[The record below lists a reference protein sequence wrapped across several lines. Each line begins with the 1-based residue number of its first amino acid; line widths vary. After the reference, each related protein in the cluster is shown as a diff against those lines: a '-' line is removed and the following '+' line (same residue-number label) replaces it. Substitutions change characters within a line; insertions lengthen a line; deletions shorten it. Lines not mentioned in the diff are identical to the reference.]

1 MPFGSRLASVAKSAV
16 KIGYNDRFDI
26 FSSSQNMST
35 ENNAPVINNF
45 IRSII
50 DEDLASGKRSS
61 VVTRF
66 PPEPNGFAHIGHAK
80 AICINFGLAEDYQGK
95 CNLRMDDTNPEKESD
110 EYVAA
115 FKEDISWLGFKW
127 NGEVRYASDYFDR
140 LYDYAVELIQAGK
153 AYVDDL
159 SAEEMRQY
167 RGSLTEPGK
176 NSPYRDRT
184 PEENLDLF
192 TRMRA
197 GEFPDGSKTLRL
209 KIDMAS
215 PNINL
220 RDPAI
225 YRIRRVHHHRT
236 GDKWCIYPMYDYTH
250 CISDAIEGIT
260 HSLCSLEFEDHRPL
274 YDWVLDNISIDHH
287 PQQIEFS
294 RLELL
299 YALTS
304 KRKLLQLVN
313 DGVVSGWD
321 DPRMP
326 TVAGMRRRGY
336 SPEGIKL
343 FAQRIGVSKSENI
356 IDMAILEG
364 AVRET
369 LENES
374 PRVMAVVKPLKV
386 TLANYDAAVTAS
398 RSAPFHPHHP
408 EFGERDVPISREI
421 WIEQDDFAEVP
432 PPKWQRLTV
441 GGEVRLRYSYVI
453 KCEEAVKD
461 EDGNV
466 VELKCSIDHDTLGK
480 NPEGRKVKGVI
491 HWVSAEHAI
500 DAEVRWYDRLFTE
513 PRPDA
518 VRNANGEYVDFRQF
532 LNVESLTTIT
542 AYVEDAVLK
551 AAPETRYQFERLGY
565 FVSDRYDHQPGV
577 KAVFNRTVGL
587 KDSWK

>member
-1 MPFGSRLASVAKSAV
+1 
-16 KIGYNDRFDI
+16 
-26 FSSSQNMST
+26 MST
-35 ENNAPVINNF
+35 ENNAPVVNNF

-50 DEDLASGKRSS
+50 DEDLATGRRSS

-80 AICINFGLAEDYQGK
+80 AICINFGLAEDYNGQ

-110 EYVAA
+110 EFVEA
-115 FKEDISWLGFKW
+115 FKQDISWLGFKW

-140 LYDYAVELIQAGK
+140 LYGYAVELIQAGK

-167 RGSLTEPGK
+167 RGNLTEPGK

-197 GEFPDGSKTLRL
+197 GEFADGSKTLRL

-215 PNINL
+215 GNINL

-274 YDWVLDNISIDHH
+274 YDWVLDNISIGHH

-304 KRKLLQLVN
+304 KRKLQALVN
-313 DGVVSGWD
+313 DGAVTGWD

-326 TVAGMRRRGY
+326 TIAGMRRRGY
-336 SPEGIKL
+336 SPAGIKL

-369 LENES
+369 LENDS
-374 PRVMAVVKPLKV
+374 PRVMAVVNPLKV
-386 TLANYDAAVTAS
+386 TLSNYDAAVTAS

-408 EFGERDVPISREI
+408 EFGERDVPIAREI
-421 WIEQDDFAEVP
+421 WIERDDFAETP
-432 PPKWQRLTV
+432 PPKWQRLTA

-453 KCEEAVKD
+453 KCDEVVKD
-461 EDGNV
+461 ANGEI

-500 DAEVRWYDRLFTE
+500 QADVRWYERLFTE
-513 PRPDA
+513 QRPDA
-518 VRNANGEYVDFRQF
+518 VRGEDGEYVDFRQF
-532 LNVESLTTIT
+532 LSQESLKLVP
-542 AYVEDAVLK
+542 AFVEASVLQ
-551 AAPETRYQFERLGY
+551 AAPESRFQFERLGY
-565 FVSDRYDHQPGV
+565 FVTDRYEHRKGD

>member
-1 MPFGSRLASVAKSAV
+1 MSAET
-16 KIGYNDRFDI
+16 
-26 FSSSQNMST
+26 QT
-35 ENNAPVINNF
+35 PVISNF

-50 DEDLASGKRSS
+50 DDDLASGKRQG

-66 PPEPNGFAHIGHAK
+66 PPEPNGYAHVGHAK

-110 EYVAA
+110 EFVQA
-115 FKEDISWLGFKW
+115 FREDISWLGFKW
-127 NGEVRYASDYFDR
+127 DGEIRFASDYFEQ
-140 LYDYAVELIQAGK
+140 LYQYAVELIQAGK
-153 AYVDDL
+153 AFVCDL
-159 SAEEMRQY
+159 TPDEMREY
-167 RGSLTEPGK
+167 RGSLTSPGK
-176 NSPYRDRT
+176 NSPYRERSI
-184 PEENLDLF
+184 EENLDLF

-197 GEFPDGSKTLRL
+197 GEFADGSKTLRL
-209 KIDMAS
+209 KIDMGS

-236 GDKWCIYPMYDYTH
+236 GDAWCIYPMYDYTH
-250 CISDAIEGIT
+250 CISDAIEGIS

-274 YDWVLDNISIDHH
+274 YDWVLDNISIDNH

-304 KRKLLQLVN
+304 KRKLQHLVN
-313 DGVVSGWD
+313 QGVVSGWD

-326 TVAGMRRRGY
+326 TIAGMRRRGY
-336 SPEGIKL
+336 SPAGIRL

-364 AVRET
+364 AVRES

-374 PRVMAVVKPLKV
+374 PRVIAVLDPIKV
-386 TLANYDAAVTAS
+386 TLTNFEEGVTAS
-398 RSAPFHPHHP
+398 RSAPFHPNHP
-408 EFGERDVPISREI
+408 EFGEREVPIAREI
-421 WIEQDDFAEVP
+421 YIEREDFAEVP
-432 PPKWQRLTV
+432 PPKWQRLTA

-453 KCEEAVKD
+453 KCDEVIKD
-461 EDGNV
+461 ADGKI

-491 HWVSAEHAI
+491 HWIAANHAVE
-500 DAEVRWYDRLFTE
+500 AEVRLYDRLFTE

-518 VRNANGEYVDFRQF
+518 VRDEKGEYVDFMNF
-532 LNVESLTTIT
+532 LNPHSLQSIT
-542 AYVEDAVLK
+542 GYIEPAVAN
-551 AAPETRYQFERLGY
+551 AAPETRYQFERTGY
-565 FVSDRYDHQPGV
+565 FVTDRHEHQPGN
-577 KAVFNRTVGL
+577 KIVFNRTVGL
-587 KDSWK
+587 KDNWSK